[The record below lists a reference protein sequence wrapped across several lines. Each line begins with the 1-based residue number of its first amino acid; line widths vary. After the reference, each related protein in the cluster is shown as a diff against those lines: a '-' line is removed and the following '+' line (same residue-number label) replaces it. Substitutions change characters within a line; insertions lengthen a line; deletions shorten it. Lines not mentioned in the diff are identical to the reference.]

1 MAHFFAHRVPAP
13 VLRRKLSR
21 RDDDPLQAPAP
32 HQLVQLQQAIGNSGV
47 RALLAR
53 NAEPVVQH
61 QPAVQRFWG
70 DEENED
76 GTDNSED
83 GGGSWVSDL
92 YDSASELVTDGAN
105 AVEGATDA
113 VSDWVSGGSETGYS
127 GESES
132 ESGGG
137 ESGGWMDGGAGPG
150 GWMDGGESSESESD
164 EAGGSWLDEISD
176 WFDGDESEG
185 EPTEAEGEKSWWDE
199 LWSDDES
206 ESGESEGD
214 EVTDEPPREIEAVSA
229 ACNTTGHGGGKS
241 ISLHGLTSSNYDHAA
256 PIPAPFPSSVTVTE
270 RKVKVSKD
278 KEEAV
283 FDANGTF
290 DVTFASNPSIS
301 LPTVPS
307 GLTPC
312 QEKAVQAF
320 IDGPLTA
327 HENDHKA
334 AFENG
339 YDGSFTATVSAN
351 NIKDTPE
358 MRKRAME
365 NPVMTEDQKR
375 ATTANAA
382 SKALD
387 PWTQTVPG
395 LDCKEPEKKPDA
407 SP

>member
-1 MAHFFAHRVPAP
+1 MSRQFVQRAALPALHRRAT
-13 VLRRKLSR
+13 RSS
-21 RDDDPLQAPAP
+21 DEPLLTPSA
-32 HQLVQLQQAIGNSGV
+32 HQLVQLQQSIGNSGV

-53 NAEPVVQH
+53 RDGTAVQREPVI
-61 QPAVQRFWG
+61 QRFWG
-70 DEENED
+70 DDEETE
-76 GTDNSED
+76 SE
-83 GGGSWVSDL
+83 GGGSSWL
-92 YDSASELVTDGAN
+92 DSVTD
-105 AVEGATDA
+105 T
-113 VSDWVSGGSETGYS
+113 VSDWAGG
-127 GESES
+127 GESET

-137 ESGGWMDGGAGPG
+137 GGGGGAEPETGGGWSEGG
-150 GWMDGGESSESESD
+150 SSESESETD
-164 EAGGSWLDEISD
+164 AGGGGWSEGGTAETEGGESGGSWLDEISD
-176 WFDGDESEG
+176 WFDGEESEQ

-206 ESGESEGD
+206 ESGDSESGEADEG

-229 ACNTTGHGGGKS
+229 ACNTTGHGGGTS
-241 ISLHGLTSSNYDHAA
+241 IKLHGLTSSNYDHAA

-283 FDANGTF
+283 FDASGTF

-334 AFENG
+334 AFENN

-375 ATTANAA
+375 ATAANAA

-387 PWTQTVPG
+387 PWTQTVTG
-395 LDCKEPEKKPDA
+395 LDCKEPEKKP

>member
-1 MAHFFAHRVPAP
+1 MSRQFVQRAALPALHRRAT
-13 VLRRKLSR
+13 RSS
-21 RDDDPLQAPAP
+21 DEPLLTPSA
-32 HQLVQLQQAIGNSGV
+32 HQLVQLQQSIGNSGV

-53 NAEPVVQH
+53 RDGTAVQREPVI
-61 QPAVQRFWG
+61 QRFWG
-70 DEENED
+70 DDEETE
-76 GTDNSED
+76 SE
-83 GGGSWVSDL
+83 GGGSSWL
-92 YDSASELVTDGAN
+92 DSVTD
-105 AVEGATDA
+105 T
-113 VSDWVSGGSETGYS
+113 VSDWAGG
-127 GESES
+127 GESET

-137 ESGGWMDGGAGPG
+137 GGGGGAEPETGGGWSEGG
-150 GWMDGGESSESESD
+150 SSESESETD
-164 EAGGSWLDEISD
+164 AGGGGWSEGGTAETEGGESGGSWLDEISD
-176 WFDGDESEG
+176 WFDGEESEQ

-206 ESGESEGD
+206 ESGDSESGEADEG

-229 ACNTTGHGGGKS
+229 ACNTTGHGGGTS
-241 ISLHGLTSSNYDHAA
+241 IKLHGLTSSNYDHAA

-283 FDANGTF
+283 FDASGTF

-334 AFENG
+334 AFENN

-375 ATTANAA
+375 ATEANAA

-387 PWTQTVPG
+387 TWTQTVTG
-395 LDCKEPEKKPDA
+395 LDCKEPEKKP

>member
-1 MAHFFAHRVPAP
+1 MSRQFVQRAALPALHRRAT
-13 VLRRKLSR
+13 RSS
-21 RDDDPLQAPAP
+21 DEPLLTPSA
-32 HQLVQLQQAIGNSGV
+32 HQLVQLQQSIGNSGV

-53 NAEPVVQH
+53 QAGTAVQREP
-61 QPAVQRFWG
+61 AIQRFWG
-70 DEENED
+70 DDEETE
-76 GTDNSED
+76 SE
-83 GGGSWVSDL
+83 GGGSSWL
-92 YDSASELVTDGAN
+92 DSVTD
-105 AVEGATDA
+105 T
-113 VSDWVSGGSETGYS
+113 VSDWAGG
-127 GESES
+127 GESET

-137 ESGGWMDGGAGPG
+137 GGGGGAEPETGGGWSEGG
-150 GWMDGGESSESESD
+150 SSESESETD
-164 EAGGSWLDEISD
+164 AGGGGWSEGGTAETESGESGGSWLDEISD
-176 WFDGDESEG
+176 WFDGEESEQ

-206 ESGESEGD
+206 ESGDSESGEADEG

-229 ACNTTGHGGGKS
+229 ACNTTGHGGGTS
-241 ISLHGLTSSNYDHAA
+241 IKLHGLTSSNYDHAA

>member
-13 VLRRKLSR
+13 VLRRKPAR
-21 RDDDPLQAPAP
+21 HDVEPLATAAP

-53 NAEPVVQH
+53 QAEPTVQR
-61 QPAVQRFWG
+61 QPLIQRFWG
-70 DEENED
+70 DDEET
-76 GTDNSED
+76 TDDSED

-92 YDSASELVTDGAN
+92 YDSASEAVTEGAN
-105 AVEGATDA
+105 FVQDAADSAV
-113 VSDWVSGGSETGYS
+113 DWVSGGSEQTT

-132 ESGGG
+132 ESEGDESGGWMDGGGG
-137 ESGGWMDGGAGPG
+137 ESGGWMDGG
-150 GWMDGGESSESESD
+150 ETSETESD
-164 EAGGSWLDEISD
+164 ESGGSWLDEISD

-206 ESGESEGD
+206 ESGETDDS

-229 ACNTTGHGGGKS
+229 ACNTTGHGEGKS
-241 ISLHGLTSSNYDHAA
+241 VSLHGLTTSNYDHAA
-256 PIPAPFPSSVTVTE
+256 PLPEPFPSSVKVTE
-270 RKVKVSKD
+270 HKVKVSKN

-301 LPTVPS
+301 LPTVPD

-312 QEKAVQAF
+312 QVKAVQAF

-327 HENDHKA
+327 HENAHKA
-334 AFENG
+334 AFEKD
-339 YDGSFTATVSAN
+339 YDGKFTATVSAN

-358 MRKRAME
+358 MRKRALE

-375 ATTANAA
+375 ATAANAA

-387 PWTQTVPG
+387 VPPWKQTVPG
-395 LDCKEPEKKPDA
+395 LDCKEPEKKEPT
-407 SP
+407 P